1 MFLTLKK
8 IIKKIKKNKHKSIKV
23 SYTASLFKKG
33 NKFCINKFLEEANEL
48 ALEFKKR
55 NKKRIINETVDTIYH
70 LFVLL
75 ELNRINLSS
84 IKKELNRRLKF
95 SGIEEKKNRK
105 KNVR

>member
-1 MFLTLKK
+1 MYKDLLFL
-8 IIKKIKKNKHKSIKV
+8 IKKIKKNKYKNPNI

-55 NKKRIINETVDTIYH
+55 NKKKIINETIDTIYH

-75 ELNRINLSS
+75 ELNQINLSL

-105 KNVR
+105 KIVR

>member
-8 IIKKIKKNKHKSIKV
+8 VIKKIRKNKHKNIKI

-55 NKKRIINETVDTIYH
+55 NKKKIINETIDTIYH

-75 ELNRINLSS
+75 ELNQINLSL

-105 KNVR
+105 KIVR

>member
-8 IIKKIKKNKHKSIKV
+8 IIQRIKKNKHKNIKV

-48 ALEFKKR
+48 ALEFKKK
-55 NKKRIINETVDTIYH
+55 NKKKIINETADTIYH
-70 LFVLL
+70 LLVLL
-75 ELNRINLSS
+75 ELNQINFSS

-95 SGIEEKKNRK
+95 SGIDEKKNRK